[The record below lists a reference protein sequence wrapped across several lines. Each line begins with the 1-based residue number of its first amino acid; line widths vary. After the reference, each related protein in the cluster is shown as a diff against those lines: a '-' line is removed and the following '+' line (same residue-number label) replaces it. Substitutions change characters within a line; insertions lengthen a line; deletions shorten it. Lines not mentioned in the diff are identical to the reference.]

1 MDTIK
6 KLLANGQFGA
16 ALAQLDEQLP
26 NAEGEERKDALYYS
40 AVALRYLGRLEEAQ
54 QRLDKLLDSW
64 SEFGRGHQELG
75 HTMRALGHQETALKA
90 YYQALKLNPALYA
103 SWDATA
109 RIETQLGNQR
119 QAELNAEQAQFLQ
132 KQPKQVV
139 GALNLFHEGKL
150 YKAERICRAYLQ
162 RNPHH
167 IEAMRTL
174 ALIGAQLDVLN
185 DAEFLLESVLVL
197 SPEYNRARY
206 DYIKVLQRRQK
217 FTQALEQATLL
228 RHNEPN
234 NPLYKAL
241 YANLCS
247 AIDNHDEALT
257 LYDELLCDNV
267 GDVAGVY
274 VAKGHLLKTL
284 GDTEGAVK
292 CYQQA
297 YQLQPMFGD
306 AFWSLANLKTYRFDE
321 SEYQR
326 MQTAVTASAARVED
340 KIHLNF
346 ALGKALEQ
354 QGTYDQSFKYYQ
366 RGNQLKRETS
376 HYKPEVLSQRIEAQ
390 IEYFDVN
397 KIARLA
403 QSSIHHMQPTP
414 IFIVGLPRSGS
425 TLIEQILAAHS
436 QIDATLEL
444 ANIPAIAH
452 ELNGRQVNREK
463 ALYPDVLDELS
474 KQQIEQLA
482 QRYVDETEV
491 YRGKAPFFTDKMPNN
506 FRHIGLIKQ
515 LFPNAKIIDARRN
528 PMDCCW
534 SAYKQLFAEG
544 QEFSYGF
551 DMLADYYRDYLK
563 MMAHWN
569 RVFPGQIYTLIHE
582 RLVNTP
588 EAQITELLNY
598 LELDVERACF
608 SPHQNNRSIK
618 TASSEQVRQPISAK
632 GIGQWRNFEKYLSP
646 LQEALGDVLTEWEH

>member
-6 KLLANGQFGA
+6 KLLAAGKFDVVLN
-16 ALAQLDEQLP
+16 QLQERMLSDES
-26 NAEGEERKDALYYS
+26 EERKDALYYS
-40 AVALRYLGRLEEAQ
+40 AVALRYLGRLEEAH
-54 QRLDKLLDSW
+54 QRLDELLDCW
-64 SEFGRGHQELG
+64 SDFGRGHQELG
-75 HTMRALGHQETALKA
+75 HTMYALGREETALQA

-109 RIETQLGNQR
+109 RIEAKLGNLQ

-150 YKAERICRAYLQ
+150 FKAERICRAYLQ

-167 IEAMRTL
+167 VEAMRTL
-174 ALIGAQLDVLN
+174 ALIGAKLDVLN

-197 SPEYNRARY
+197 APDYNRARY

-217 FTQALEQATLL
+217 FPQALAQAKLL
-228 RHNEPN
+228 RSDEPY

-241 YANLCS
+241 HANLCS
-247 AIDNHDEALT
+247 ALDNHDEALS
-257 LYDELLCDNV
+257 LYDELLSDKV

-284 GDTEGAVK
+284 GDTKGAVA

-297 YQLQPMFGD
+297 YQLQPLFGD

-326 MQTAVTASAARVED
+326 MQAAVSANETRVED

-354 QGTYDQSFKYYQ
+354 QEAYDESFSYYR
-366 RGNQLKRETS
+366 RGNVLKRETS
-376 HYKPEVLSQRIEAQ
+376 QYKSEVLSQRVDAQ
-390 IEYFDVN
+390 VEYFDRDTV
-397 KIARLA
+397 ARWTHTSA
-403 QSSIHHMQPTP
+403 QHRHLTP

-425 TLIEQILAAHS
+425 TLVEQILAAHS
-436 QIDATLEL
+436 QVDSTLEL
-444 ANIPAIAH
+444 PNIPAIAH
-452 ELNGRQVNREK
+452 ELNGRQVDRK
-463 ALYPDVLDELS
+463 KPLYPYILDELS
-474 KQQIEQLA
+474 AQQVEQLA
-482 QRYVDETEV
+482 QRYVDETRV
-491 YRGKAPFFTDKMPNN
+491 YRSEAPFFTDKMPNN
-506 FRHIGLIKQ
+506 FRHIGLIKR
-515 LFPNAKIIDARRN
+515 LFPEAKIIDARRD

-551 DMLADYYRDYLK
+551 DTLADYYRDYLR
-563 MMAHWN
+563 MMKHWN
-569 RVFPGQIYTLIHE
+569 QVFPGQIYTVFHE
-582 RLVNTP
+582 RLVNDP
-588 EAQITELLNY
+588 ELQITNLLNH
-598 LELDVERACF
+598 LELEVEQQCF
-608 SPHQNNRSIK
+608 SPHQSDRSVK
-618 TASSEQVRQPISAK
+618 TASSEQVRQPINTK
-632 GIGQWRNFEKYLSP
+632 GIGQWRKFEAHLAP
-646 LQEALGDVLTEWEH
+646 LKKALGDVLSEWAY